1 MGGLFLLLEEI
12 TNPPGKF
19 NHDLM
24 ILFKIYSASNSGFTS
39 SVILICREK
48 FLCE

>member
-1 MGGLFLLLEEI
+1 MGGLFLLLKEVM
-12 TNPPGKF
+12 NPPRVF

-24 ILFKIYSASNSGFTS
+24 ILFKIYSASNHGFTS
-39 SVILICREK
+39 VFLICREK